1 VVLVLVVI
9 ANTKGTVVCFC
20 ASSFKMTDMQQPL
33 IYDPN
38 RHAQN
43 SSPRVNHSDSIHSV
57 DSCLVD
63 ILAQRE
69 EKVFVPPTL
78 RKVWFFLICAFTWTW
93 TFGFIAVGWQH
104 TEKQKVLDVLINVSG
119 VGALLFAFVIQYFSD
134 NGWEGCMKL
143 IKRCHPKHIRRAWWV
158 VCFLMMPASYAILN
172 GLYTWFGGAPP
183 ETKTLKTF
191 ISDVA
196 IGLLA
201 GFLSEFG
208 WRGMMLPEAM
218 EVLDYWYWRKFGQT
232 EGNDGLP
239 IPYWVNKSTDADV
252 SPIAQ
257 QRGSKTKQSQHSR
270 SLRPV
275 EEDDVNDEDEAEKVP
290 HWKLSPLIASS
301 CIGFGW
307 ALWHLPLFFVDGRKQ
322 ANANILQY
330 TLQAMAMAVFYTWQ
344 SNNTRNSILAAII
357 MHASIDSFSGMDP
370 WGGEKNPGFWSQPN
384 SIYTLELYIFVFAL
398 IWAVGPEL
406 GRRKTAVI
414 SR

>member
-1 VVLVLVVI
+1 
-9 ANTKGTVVCFC
+9 
-20 ASSFKMTDMQQPL
+20 MTDIQQPL

-38 RHAQN
+38 RYAGGGG
-43 SSPRVNHSDSIHSV
+43 SPRVNHSDSIHSV

-78 RKVWFFLICAFTWTW
+78 RKVWIFLICAFTWTW

-104 TEKQKVLDVLINVSG
+104 TEKQKVLNVLIDVSG
-119 VGALLFAFVIQYFSD
+119 VGALLFAFVIQYFLD
-134 NGWEGCMKL
+134 GGWDGCMKL
-143 IKRCHPKHIRRAWWV
+143 INRCNPKHIRRAWWV

-172 GLYTWFGGAPP
+172 GMYTWFGGPPP
-183 ETKTLKTF
+183 ETKTFKSWLG
-191 ISDVA
+191 DAA

-201 GFLSEFG
+201 AFLSEFG

-218 EVLDYWYWRKFGQT
+218 EVLDWWYWRKYGQT
-232 EGNDGLP
+232 EGNDGMP
-239 IPYWVNKSTDADV
+239 IPYWVNKSTDAEV
-252 SPIAQ
+252 SPMVGQRSSKARQSSQ
-257 QRGSKTKQSQHSR
+257 QSYNSR

-275 EEDDVNDEDEAEKVP
+275 EEDDENEEDQTEKVP
-290 HWKLSPLIASS
+290 QWKLSPIIAST
-301 CIGFGW
+301 CIGFAW

-322 ANANILQY
+322 AEANILQY
-330 TLQAMAMAVFYTWQ
+330 MLQAIAMAFFYTWQ
-344 SNNTRNSILAAII
+344 SNNTKNSILAAII

-370 WGGEKNPGFWSQPN
+370 WGGEKDPGFWSQPN
-384 SIYTLELYIFVFAL
+384 SIYTLELFIFVCAL
-398 IWAVGPEL
+398 IWATGPEL